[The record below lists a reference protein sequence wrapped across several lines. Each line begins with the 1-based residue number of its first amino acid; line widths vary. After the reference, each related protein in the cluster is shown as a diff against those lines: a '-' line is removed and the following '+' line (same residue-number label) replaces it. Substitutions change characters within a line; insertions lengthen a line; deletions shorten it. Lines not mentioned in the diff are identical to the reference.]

1 MSCSNK
7 NIRDLIIDF
16 LDGSLDDRTSREVSR
31 HLQECRDCRSLAD
44 EYRQIIDGVR
54 GFFTASAGEHVDNE
68 SLVSY
73 IDSPKLMNREQR
85 EKIELHLEMCPACR
99 KKADMLQTVADS
111 SARSEPSSLSQRLWV
126 WWEGLVVPLKVRPV
140 MAFAAAAV
148 IVLLMAPLGVV
159 MWSHFTDRSS
169 MTFVQTADVVWLHE
183 LRRSDQGKPVVP
195 LREDRF
201 VVGLSFMAFFDEE
214 SYQLRLQD
222 TSDEVLHQ
230 RRVFPQDFA
239 PGGRLLI
246 EVEVPGLA
254 ADEYRLVVIANS
266 QATGEEYV
274 HTVFP
279 FILSQD

>member
-7 NIRDLIIDF
+7 NIRDLIFDF
-16 LDGSLDDRTSREVSR
+16 LDGSLDDRTAPEVTR
-31 HLQECRDCRSLAD
+31 HLKECQDCRSLAD
-44 EYRQIIDGVR
+44 EYRQTIDGAR
-54 GFFTASAGEHVDNE
+54 GFFAVSAREHAGNE
-68 SLVSY
+68 SLVTY
-73 IDSPKLMNREQR
+73 IDDPQLLSQNKRE
-85 EKIELHLEMCPACR
+85 EIELHLDLCPACR

-111 SARSEPSSLSQRLWV
+111 SARSEPSSISQRLWN
-126 WWEGLVVPLKVRPV
+126 WWEGLMVPLKVRPV

-148 IVLLMAPLGVV
+148 IVLLMAPLSVV

-183 LRRSDQGKPVVP
+183 LRRSDQVKPVVP
-195 LREDRF
+195 LRENRF

-214 SYQLRLQD
+214 NYQLRLQA

-254 ADEYRLVVIANS
+254 AGEYRLVVIANS
-266 QATGEEYV
+266 PATGEEYV

>member
-7 NIRDLIIDF
+7 NTRDLIIDF
-16 LDGSLDDRTSREVSR
+16 LDGSLDDRTGSKVSR
-31 HLQECRDCRSLAD
+31 HLQECQDCRSLVD
-44 EYRQIIDGVR
+44 EYRQTIDGVR
-54 GFFTASAGEHVDNE
+54 GFFAVSAREHAGNE

-73 IDSPKLMNREQR
+73 VDSPDQMNREQR
-85 EKIELHLEMCPACR
+85 EKIELHLELCSACR

-111 SARSEPSSLSQRLWV
+111 SAQSEPSSLSQRLWT
-126 WWEGLVVPLKVRPV
+126 WWESLVVPLKVRPV

-159 MWSHFTDRSS
+159 MWSHFTDKSS
-169 MTFVQTADVVWLHE
+169 MTFVQTADAVWLHE

-195 LREDRF
+195 LRNDRF

-214 SYQLRLQD
+214 SYQLRLQS

-230 RRVFPQDFA
+230 RQVLPRDFA

-246 EVEVPGLA
+246 EVEASGLTA
-254 ADEYRLVVIANS
+254 GEYRLVVIANS
-266 QATGEEYV
+266 TVTGEEYV

-279 FILSQD
+279 FILSRD